1 MKAHAANPRRSF
13 LKTGLALALTPVL
26 TVPAVQSAHAAAYP
40 AGPVTMMVPYP
51 AGGPSDVSAR
61 ILSGPIG
68 EALKT
73 QVVVENLGGATGT
86 IAASKVLNANAD
98 GNYFFQGTQNELIIP
113 PLTNRLVRYQPD
125 AFENLQPI
133 TITHL
138 VLLVRADLPVNTT
151 EEFLKLAGSREA
163 ANSLTYGTVGVG
175 SLYHLVTEYL
185 GKLTNVPFTHI
196 PYKGTAPVVQD
207 LVGKQID
214 FTIMPFQ
221 ASMLEMVN
229 TGRFKALAVLSKN
242 KPAVLEKVPSIT
254 EIPKLS
260 EFEYASYAGYF
271 VKKGTP
277 AAIKETLNRAIGHAL
292 QDPAVIAKLEAD
304 GRNVSKPMTLDQAQ
318 AAYTDEIAK
327 YKEMIR
333 VTGYVQAD

>member
-1 MKAHAANPRRSF
+1 MNAHAANPRRSF
-13 LKTGLALALTPVL
+13 LKTGLSLALAPVL
-26 TVPAVQSAHAAAYP
+26 TVPVARSAMAATYP
-40 AGPVTMMVPYP
+40 SGPVTMMVPYP

-86 IAASKVLNANAD
+86 IAASKVLHANAD

-133 TITHL
+133 TVTHL
-138 VLLVRADLPVNTT
+138 VLLVRAGLPVNTT
-151 EEFLKLAGSREA
+151 EEFLKLAATRNA
-163 ANSLTYGTVGVG
+163 QDSLTYGTVGVG
-175 SLYHLVTEYL
+175 SLYHLITEYL
-185 GKLTNVPFTHI
+185 GKLTHVPFTHI

-207 LVGKQID
+207 LVGGQID

-242 KPAVLEKVPSIT
+242 KPPVLSNVPSIT
-254 EIPKLS
+254 EIPALAL
-260 EFEYASYAGYF
+260 FEYASYAGYF

-277 AAIKETLNRAIGHAL
+277 TAIKQTLNKAIGQAL
-292 QDPAVIAKLEAD
+292 QDKTVIAKLEAD
-304 GRNVSKPMTLDQAQ
+304 GRNVSPPMTLDQAQ
-318 AAYTDEIAK
+318 AAYANEIDK